1 MAQLTPAAGIENKF
15 ILWLKWTAAFVLA
28 EAIMLP
34 IMQYVP
40 AFLAGL
46 IPQLNTYPN
55 LIRLPVIILNGFM
68 YGVFSA
74 YAIRKYLPNFL
85 LWILLSSTAWIMG
98 VIVSIAPV
106 IQTQLSSS
114 SSSTIFSIIASLVTL
129 VPHGVMQ
136 WLMLRTRYQK
146 AGFLI
151 LWYFMA
157 GVIINLIFGL
167 LFTYV
172 PAVSQFLSGSSYWII
187 WGFNLLVEFLLFGIT
202 GIGIILVLKAPYS
215 DPRQPDAE
223 RRSGM
228 QLLVKW
234 VLYTLVFLTIFSVVQ
249 AAGWLSTFTTGIFS
263 NPPWDAL
270 IIGLI
275 YGLILGS
282 MQFLFFRQQVDHA
295 YLWIIASM
303 IGGGLLYISQSA
315 GAHTNLLTGSQNQP
329 AIYLILAFQA
339 LGWLALGV
347 CQAVVLNFWQYSK
360 AWAWVLITFA
370 SYGLAYLVQFFI
382 SQRLGMVLLPVLTG
396 FGLLYIL
403 RAENG
408 KTWFVAPVNPFDL
421 TPDDYETLRFI
432 LQARLNDMPGKKMKV
447 STEESRLSI
456 PSVDLSLNDTLTS
469 LLTLPGK
476 VSIYRSTEPIR
487 SSAATSDTIP
497 PVFTDEDFVSAV
509 LKPEDEPD
517 QQLIQLTLAEEC
529 SGLLNAEL
537 KLDPAAAFYLYVD
550 GERIHTTPIEMSNEG
565 VLKIRHL
572 DAEDACYYRAILN
585 NDALPFAVSLDKE
598 ESEAPGE

>member
-1 MAQLTPAAGIENKF
+1 MAQLTPATGIENKY

-34 IMQYVP
+34 VMQYVP
-40 AFLAGL
+40 AFLARL

-55 LIRLPVIILNGFM
+55 LIRLPIIILNGFV

-98 VIVSIAPV
+98 LIVSISPV
-106 IQTQLSSS
+106 IQSQLSSS
-114 SSSTIFSIIASLVTL
+114 SFSTIFGIIASLVTL
-129 VPHGVMQ
+129 VPHGIMQ
-136 WLMLRTRYQK
+136 WLMLRTHYQK
-146 AGFLI
+146 SGFLI

-215 DPRQPDAE
+215 DPREPDPE
-223 RRSGM
+223 RRSAM
-228 QLLVKW
+228 ELLVKW
-234 VLYTLVFLTIFSVVQ
+234 VLYTLVFLTIFTIFQ
-249 AAGWLSTFTTGIFS
+249 AAGWLSSIATGIFS

-270 IIGLI
+270 LIGLI
-275 YGLILGS
+275 YGLILGC

-295 YLWIIASM
+295 YLWIIAS
-303 IGGGLLYISQSA
+303 IVGGGLLYISQSA
-315 GAHTNLLTGSQNQP
+315 GTHTNLLTGSQNQP

-347 CQAVVLNFWQYSK
+347 AQAVILNYWQYSK

-370 SYGLAYLVQFFI
+370 SYGLSYLVQFFI
-382 SQRLGMVLLPVLTG
+382 SQRFGLVLLPVLTG
-396 FGLLYIL
+396 FGLLYII

-408 KTWFVAPVNPFDL
+408 KTWFVAPVNSFNL

-447 STEESRLSI
+447 FPAGNRLSI
-456 PSVDLSLNDTLTS
+456 PSVDLSLDDTLTS
-469 LLTLPGK
+469 LLTQPGK
-476 VSIYRSTEPIR
+476 VSIYRSTSPTR
-487 SSAATSDTIP
+487 DSASTSETIP
-497 PVFTDEDFVSAV
+497 PVFTDQDFVCADV
-509 LKPEDEPD
+509 KPESEPD

-529 SGLLNAEL
+529 AGLFEAEL
-537 KLDPAAAFYLYVD
+537 KLDPAATFYLYVD
-550 GERIHTTPIEMSNEG
+550 GELIHNAPIEISDEFI
-565 VLKIRHL
+565 LKIRHL
-572 DAEDACYYRAILN
+572 AAEDACYYRAILN
-585 NDALPFAVSLDKE
+585 NDALPFAVSLDKTA
-598 ESEAPGE
+598 SEAPGE